1 MFMYHTQA
9 MYQAINQVRSSDR
22 LLVKAKNSQS
32 ELMDEI
38 LEPPKPRKTKQAKKG
53 ANLEDT
59 DTGTGK
65 ELKAIWKAIDEIK
78 ITIACLV
85 EAKANTTG
93 KNLTTPARKQR

>member
-1 MFMYHTQA
+1 MSRRHRRKTQ
-9 MYQAINQVRSSDR
+9 QAFSQG
-22 LLVKAKNSQS
+22 KNSQS
-32 ELMDEI
+32 ELVDEI
-38 LEPPKPRKTKQAKKG
+38 LEPLKPSKTKQAKG

-78 ITIACLV
+78 TTIACLV

-93 KNLTTPARKQR
+93 KSLTTPARRQR

>member
-1 MFMYHTQA
+1 
-9 MYQAINQVRSSDR
+9 
-22 LLVKAKNSQS
+22 
-32 ELMDEI
+32 MDEI
-38 LEPPKPRKTKQAKKG
+38 LEPPKPRKTNQAKKG

-78 ITIACLV
+78 TTIACLV

-93 KNLTTPARKQR
+93 KKSNHTCKKTKIKDTMETSKYAKIKSNNNLKSN